1 MLDWSTGELLEGM
14 RCYREEKFFE
24 AHERWEQVWLQSVD
38 PEKTF
43 VQALI
48 QVAGSFHHF
57 RRGNSGGSRS
67 MARKALQRL
76 ENYPETYGG
85 VAVEHLRADL
95 RAWIVSLDTELVA
108 APVIPQIELL

>member
-1 MLDWSTGELLEGM
+1 MLDWSNGELLEGM

-24 AHERWEQVWLQSVD
+24 AHERWEQVWLQSAD

-43 VQALI
+43 IQALI

-57 RRGNSGGSRS
+57 RRGNLGGSRS

-76 ENYPETYGG
+76 EKYPEIYGG
-85 VAVEHLRADL
+85 VRVEHLRADL
-95 RAWIVSLDTELVA
+95 RAWIVSLDTDLVE
-108 APVIPQIELL
+108 APAIPQIELL